1 MQNKPPH
8 LVAHLASKTQP
19 AGASP
24 FELYTEVA
32 ELAAAEFRHHRD
44 RFKSHPAPD
53 GGLGFQ
59 CRLGCTACCHHLFE
73 ISLLEAMMIS
83 RAVRAMPP
91 AKQMALRERAREYK
105 KQRQRLL
112 DQRAQQLKVE
122 HIEGRLPVLGLR
134 LACPALEGAA
144 CSIYDTRP
152 LICRKF
158 GMPIYDPRRPGQVGA
173 CELNFSPGEA
183 IDDDGL
189 VERQTALFQRWQEVK
204 TEVEERVGWG
214 KRELTVAH
222 AILED
227 FDGWLAGRVKP

>member
-8 LVAHLASKTQP
+8 VAAHLASKTQP
-19 AGASP
+19 AGDSP
-24 FELYTEVA
+24 FELYAEVA
-32 ELAAAEFRHHRD
+32 QLAAAEFHHHQN

-73 ISLLEAMMIS
+73 ISRLEAMMIS

-91 AKQMALRERAREYK
+91 AQRAALRERAREYK
-105 KQRQRLL
+105 KQRQVLL
-112 DQRAQQLKVE
+112 DRRAQQLKEE

-144 CSIYDTRP
+144 CRVYDSRP

-173 CELNFSPGEA
+173 CELNFRPGEA

-189 VERQTALFQRWQEVK
+189 VGRQTVLFHRWQEVK
-204 TEVEERVGWG
+204 KEVEERAGWE
-214 KRELTVAH
+214 KRELTVAD

-227 FDGWLAGRVKP
+227 FAGQLAGRNKP